1 MIMAKKCLELK
12 TVVVFFDAKTT
23 VDIPTNNDMNLD
35 ETRSDDISHDYS
47 KCFFNFDGPNK
58 LLGDHFYG

>member
-1 MIMAKKCLELK
+1 MIMEKKCLELK

-35 ETRSDDISHDYS
+35 ETRSVYFS
-47 KCFFNFDGPNK
+47 
-58 LLGDHFYG
+58 

>member
-1 MIMAKKCLELK
+1 MIMEKKCLELK

-47 KCFFNFDGPNK
+47 KCFFFNFDGINK
-58 LLGDHFYG
+58 LLSNHF